1 MDKVTTVEEYIS
13 NIPEEKRDGF
23 LALREIILKQ
33 APAATECISY
43 GMPAYK
49 LNGMLIYIACHEKH
63 YSIYPKAAAI
73 VKFADE
79 LKGYTTS
86 KGTIQIPHGAK
97 IPKQLITSI
106 VKFRVEENA
115 KKAVS
120 KKAAKTK

>member
-1 MDKVTTVEEYIS
+1 MNKATTVEEYIN
-13 NIPEEKRDGF
+13 NIPEEKREGF
-23 LALREIILKQ
+23 LALREIILKN

-63 YSIYPKAAAI
+63 YGIYPMPATI
-73 VKFADE
+73 VKFADK

-86 KGTIQIPHGAK
+86 KGTIQIPHGKK
-97 IPKQLITSI
+97 IPKQLIASI
-106 VKFRVEENA
+106 VKFRVTENA
-115 KKAVS
+115 KKVES

>member
-1 MDKVTTVEEYIS
+1 MNKATTVEEYIN
-13 NIPEEKRDGF
+13 NIPEEKREGF
-23 LALREIILKQ
+23 LALREIILKN

-63 YSIYPKAAAI
+63 YGIYPMAAAI

-79 LKGYTTS
+79 LNGFTTS
-86 KGTIQIPHGAK
+86 KGTIQIPHGKK
-97 IPKQLITSI
+97 IPKQLIASI
-106 VKFRVEENA
+106 VKFRVAENA
-115 KKAVS
+115 KKVES

>member
-1 MDKVTTVEEYIS
+1 MNKATTFEEYIS
-13 NIPEEKRDGF
+13 NIPEEKREGF
-23 LALREIILKQ
+23 LTLREIILKN

-63 YSIYPKAAAI
+63 YGIYPMAAAI

-79 LKGYTTS
+79 LKGFTTS
-86 KGTIQIPHGAK
+86 KGTIQIPHGKK
-97 IPKQLITSI
+97 IPKQLVASI
-106 VKFRVEENA
+106 VKFRVTENA
-115 KKAVS
+115 KKVES

>member
-1 MDKVTTVEEYIS
+1 MNKATTVEEYIS
-13 NIPEEKRDGF
+13 NIPEEKREGF
-23 LALREIILKQ
+23 LTLREIILKN
-33 APAATECISY
+33 APTATEGISY

-63 YSIYPKAAAI
+63 YGIYPMPATI

-86 KGTIQIPHGAK
+86 KGTIQIPHNAK
-97 IPKQLITSI
+97 IPKQLIASI
-106 VKFRVEENA
+106 VKFRVAENA

-120 KKAAKTK
+120 KKSK

>member
-1 MDKVTTVEEYIS
+1 MNKATTVEEYIS
-13 NIPEEKRDGF
+13 NIQEEKREGF
-23 LALREIILKQ
+23 LALREIILKN
-33 APAATECISY
+33 APTATEGISY

-63 YSIYPKAAAI
+63 YGIYPMSAAI

-86 KGTIQIPHGAK
+86 KGTIQIPHSAR
-97 IPKQLITSI
+97 IPKQLIASI
-106 VKFRVEENA
+106 VKFRVAENS

-120 KKAAKTK
+120 KKRSQD

>member
-1 MDKVTTVEEYIS
+1 MNKATTVEEYIN
-13 NIPEEKRDGF
+13 NIPEEKREGF
-23 LALREIILKQ
+23 LALREIILKN

-63 YSIYPKAAAI
+63 YGIYPMPATI
-73 VKFADE
+73 VKFADK

-86 KGTIQIPHGAK
+86 KGTIQIPHDK
-97 IPKQLITSI
+97 RIPKQLVASI
-106 VKFRVEENA
+106 VKFRVTENA
-115 KKAVS
+115 KKVES

>member
-1 MDKVTTVEEYIS
+1 MNKAITVEEYIS
-13 NIPEEKRDGF
+13 NIPEEKREGF
-23 LALREIILKQ
+23 LAIREIILKN
-33 APAATECISY
+33 APTASEVISY

-49 LNGMLIYIACHEKH
+49 LNGMLIYIASHEKH
-63 YSIYPKAAAI
+63 YGIYPMAATI

-97 IPKQLITSI
+97 IPAPLIAKI

-115 KKAVS
+115 KKAANIKA
-120 KKAAKTK
+120 KKKN

>member
-1 MDKVTTVEEYIS
+1 MNKASTVEEYIS
-13 NIPEEKRDGF
+13 NIPEEKREGF
-23 LALREIILKQ
+23 LAIRELILKN
-33 APAATECISY
+33 APTATEGNSY

-63 YSIYPKAAAI
+63 YGIYPMSAAI

-86 KGTIQIPHGAK
+86 KGTIQIPHSAR
-97 IPKQLITSI
+97 IPKQLIASI
-106 VKFRVEENA
+106 VKFRVAENA

-120 KKAAKTK
+120 KKAK